1 MERDFGPA
9 GVAGAV
15 WQLVLVQKRS
25 GREQKDTTAKTI
37 VYIIFQP
44 TSLKWKVTSLLTK
57 HCCAPRRVALLALIA
72 TATIRFGLADPVPYG
87 VGAYAFAQASDLAG
101 RTSFAVQ
108 GTASNTGEI
117 IPGLLAYT
125 QPNVSAETSFIDGLT
140 YGGSSA
146 NAFGSVTLGKITAFA
161 QADSQTLE
169 EGPVH
174 LSGDIGRG
182 NFGGKFQDQISI
194 VSSTLPEFTPV
205 VIVATLTLH
214 SLESIACESADCLN
228 ASDALAYASLD
239 VFGSQAQLSAALPN
253 FPSSQA
259 PETLFEYMFTF
270 VGDTLDIHGYLGV
283 DATAQ
288 GVTDGSTAKAITD
301 AVDTASFFIDV
312 LTPGASYTTAS
323 GTAYF
328 TPTPVP
334 EASTVT
340 LLGSVLMLAVF
351 RIFRRD
357 RSISQR

>member
-1 MERDFGPA
+1 MPIPLISA
-9 GVAGAV
+9 GVAGV
-15 WQLVLVQKRS
+15 VGQLVLVQNRS
-25 GREQKDTTAKTI
+25 EREQKDTAAKTI
-37 VYIIFQP
+37 VYIISPP

-57 HCCAPRRVALLALIA
+57 RCCPLRRVALLALIA
-72 TATIRFGLADPVPYG
+72 TATIRFALADPVPYG
-87 VGAYAFAQASDLAG
+87 VGAYAFAQASDLSG

-117 IPGLLAYT
+117 VPGLLAYT
-125 QPNVSAETSFIDGLT
+125 QPNVSAETSFSDGLT

-146 NAFGSVTLGKITAFA
+146 DAFGSVTLGKITAFA
-161 QADSQTLE
+161 QADSKTLAD
-169 EGPVH
+169 GPVR

-228 ASDALAYASLD
+228 ASDAQAYASLD
-239 VFGSQAQLSAALPN
+239 VFGSLAQVSAALPN

-270 VGDTLDIHGYLGV
+270 VGDTIDIHGYLGV

-312 LTPGASYTTAS
+312 ITPGVSYTTAS

-334 EASTVT
+334 EPSTIT
-340 LLGSVLMLAVF
+340 LLGPVLLLAVL
-351 RIFRRD
+351 RVFRRD
-357 RSISQR
+357 RSTSQI